1 MSVPAIS
8 PIDLIVAPTLDRMAQ
23 PAPAASAAR
32 PVSFT
37 GMLLHGIDAANAKV
51 AEADRMVQAAAV
63 DSSLP
68 LHRVTY
74 ALEEARISLE
84 LMIQLRNRLVDAAQQ
99 IMNMQV

>member
-1 MSVPAIS
+1 MSIA
-8 PIDLIVAPTLDRMAQ
+8 PIGPIE
-23 PAPAASAAR
+23 PAPVRAIGRDFSAERAVPSP

-37 GMLLHGIDAANAKV
+37 RMLLDGAEAASAKV
-51 AEADRMVQAAAV
+51 AGADRLVQAAV
-63 DSSLP
+63 LDTSVP

>member
-1 MSVPAIS
+1 MSIPPIS
-8 PIDLIVAPTLDRMAQ
+8 PIDLILSQ
-23 PAPAASAAR
+23 PVGNPASTQANTGVQ

-37 GMLLHGIDAANAKV
+37 QMLLDGVGSASDKLI
-51 AEADRMVQAAAV
+51 EADRLVQAAV
-63 DSSLP
+63 LDTSVP

-84 LMIQLRNRLVDAAQQ
+84 LMVQFRNRLVDAAQQ